1 MKTSIRTAGY
11 CSLLLLLSTGMAYA
25 GVMGRISGWMTGEAV
40 MLALSTVLTIAAGL
54 LGLTFRR
61 ISRTLREAGEFLAS
75 LGTAIE
81 DKRLTR
87 EELASILKEGR
98 EVFEVWR

>member
-1 MKTSIRTAGY
+1 MKTSIQTAGY
-11 CSLLLLLSTGMAYA
+11 CIVLFLLSTGMAYA
-25 GVMGRISGWMTGEAV
+25 GVMSRISGWMTGEAV
-40 MLALSTVLTIAAGL
+40 MLALSTALTIAAGL
-54 LGLTFRR
+54 LGLTYRR
-61 ISRTLREAGEFLAS
+61 ISRTLREAGEFLVT